1 VSNAHPNINP
11 IVTIGSM
18 AMGEKNAL
26 SIGDLSKATGTK
38 VETIRWY
45 EKVGYPARA
54 TADRRELSRLQ
65 SRPS

>member
-1 VSNAHPNINP
+1 
-11 IVTIGSM
+11 VTIGSM